1 MDFQMYVI
9 SFGKL
14 EETWINSLVH
24 FNLIKDAKITQDL
37 WKSRYQLNLVKEKNK
52 LTVNSLMLKV

>member
-9 SFGKL
+9 NFGKL